1 MFKMIKEP
9 EQLIAAAEIYKVACE
24 LRADKL
30 ANDTRA
36 HASLNLGEWY
46 QMNTPLTFVEQA
58 YRNLVAVAA
67 QVQAIQ
73 GKDDGEASMRMID
86 SMLGKPKP
94 NE

>member
-36 HASLNLGEWY
+36 HASLNLGQWH
-46 QMNTPLTFVEQA
+46 QVNPPLAFVEQA
-58 YRNLVAVAA
+58 YRTLVAVAA
-67 QVQAIQ
+67 QIQAVQ
-73 GKDDGEASMRMID
+73 GKDDGEASMREID
-86 SMLGKPKP
+86 SMLNKP
-94 NE
+94 NK